1 MVFPGLPAAKEDLAK
16 LQRQFRITEDSR
28 RSYTDKAQNSLRK
41 QKYAVSASNCP
52 STVLYITFTPT
63 PLWGVLL
70 TVCVRRAV
78 IEMLEAENKDLK
90 KNLSLA
96 GSRQNEL
103 KDSSITDQFEELIER
118 RLDYE
123 RLVAEEQQAI
133 SELERRIR
141 ERQQQ
146 ISRQRKDMGG

>member
-1 MVFPGLPAAKEDLAK
+1 MRA
-16 LQRQFRITEDSR
+16 
-28 RSYTDKAQNSLRK
+28 
-41 QKYAVSASNCP
+41 
-52 STVLYITFTPT
+52 
-63 PLWGVLL
+63 
-70 TVCVRRAV
+70 RRAV

-103 KDSSITDQFEELIER
+103 KDSSIAEQFEELIER

-123 RLVAEEQQAI
+123 RLIGEEQQAI

-141 ERQQQ
+141 EKQQQ
-146 ISRQRKDMGG
+146 ISQQCKEMGG

>member
-1 MVFPGLPAAKEDLAK
+1 MGCF
-16 LQRQFRITEDSR
+16 I
-28 RSYTDKAQNSLRK
+28 NS
-41 QKYAVSASNCP
+41 
-52 STVLYITFTPT
+52 
-63 PLWGVLL
+63 
-70 TVCVRRAV
+70 VCVRRAV

-118 RLDYE
+118 RLNYE
-123 RLVAEEQQAI
+123 RLIAEEQQAI

-146 ISRQRKDMGG
+146 ISWQRKDMGG

>member
-1 MVFPGLPAAKEDLAK
+1 
-16 LQRQFRITEDSR
+16 
-28 RSYTDKAQNSLRK
+28 
-41 QKYAVSASNCP
+41 
-52 STVLYITFTPT
+52 
-63 PLWGVLL
+63 
-70 TVCVRRAV
+70 
-78 IEMLEAENKDLK
+78 MLEAENKDLK

-103 KDSSITDQFEELIER
+103 KDSSITEQFEELIER

-123 RLVAEEQQAI
+123 RLIVEEQQAV

-146 ISRQRKDMGG
+146 ISQQRKDMGG

>member
-1 MVFPGLPAAKEDLAK
+1 
-16 LQRQFRITEDSR
+16 
-28 RSYTDKAQNSLRK
+28 
-41 QKYAVSASNCP
+41 
-52 STVLYITFTPT
+52 
-63 PLWGVLL
+63 
-70 TVCVRRAV
+70 
-78 IEMLEAENKDLK
+78 MLEAENKDLK

-103 KDSSITDQFEELIER
+103 KDSSITEQFEEPIER

-123 RLVAEEQQAI
+123 RLIVEEQQAV

-146 ISRQRKDMGG
+146 ISQQRKDMGG

>member
-1 MVFPGLPAAKEDLAK
+1 
-16 LQRQFRITEDSR
+16 
-28 RSYTDKAQNSLRK
+28 
-41 QKYAVSASNCP
+41 
-52 STVLYITFTPT
+52 
-63 PLWGVLL
+63 
-70 TVCVRRAV
+70 
-78 IEMLEAENKDLK
+78 MLEAENKDLK

-123 RLVAEEQQAI
+123 RLIAEEQQAI

-141 ERQQQ
+141 ERQHQ
-146 ISRQRKDMGG
+146 ISQQRKDMGG

>member
-1 MVFPGLPAAKEDLAK
+1 M
-16 LQRQFRITEDSR
+16 R
-28 RSYTDKAQNSLRK
+28 
-41 QKYAVSASNCP
+41 VS
-52 STVLYITFTPT
+52 
-63 PLWGVLL
+63 
-70 TVCVRRAV
+70 VCRAV

-103 KDSSITDQFEELIER
+103 KDSSITEQFEELIER

-123 RLVAEEQQAI
+123 RLIVEEQQAV

-146 ISRQRKDMGG
+146 ISQQRKDMGG

>member
-1 MVFPGLPAAKEDLAK
+1 
-16 LQRQFRITEDSR
+16 
-28 RSYTDKAQNSLRK
+28 
-41 QKYAVSASNCP
+41 
-52 STVLYITFTPT
+52 
-63 PLWGVLL
+63 
-70 TVCVRRAV
+70 
-78 IEMLEAENKDLK
+78 MLEAENKDLK

-103 KDSSITDQFEELIER
+103 KDSSISEQFEELIER

-123 RLVAEEQQAI
+123 RLLAEEQQAV

-146 ISRQRKDMGG
+146 ISQQRKDMGG

>member
-1 MVFPGLPAAKEDLAK
+1 
-16 LQRQFRITEDSR
+16 
-28 RSYTDKAQNSLRK
+28 
-41 QKYAVSASNCP
+41 
-52 STVLYITFTPT
+52 
-63 PLWGVLL
+63 
-70 TVCVRRAV
+70 
-78 IEMLEAENKDLK
+78 MLEAENKDLK

-103 KDSSITDQFEELIER
+103 KDSSIADQFEELIER

-123 RLVAEEQQAI
+123 RLIAEEQQAI

-146 ISRQRKDMGG
+146 ISQQCKDMGG

>member
-1 MVFPGLPAAKEDLAK
+1 MRA
-16 LQRQFRITEDSR
+16 
-28 RSYTDKAQNSLRK
+28 
-41 QKYAVSASNCP
+41 C
-52 STVLYITFTPT
+52 
-63 PLWGVLL
+63 
-70 TVCVRRAV
+70 RAV

-103 KDSSITDQFEELIER
+103 KDSTIAEQFEELIER

-123 RLVAEEQQAI
+123 RLIGEEQQAI

-141 ERQQQ
+141 EKQQQ
-146 ISRQRKDMGG
+146 ISRQCKEMGG

>member
-1 MVFPGLPAAKEDLAK
+1 MK
-16 LQRQFRITEDSR
+16 RQSR
-28 RSYTDKAQNSLRK
+28 YGEKPDPKM
-41 QKYAVSASNCP
+41 
-52 STVLYITFTPT
+52 
-63 PLWGVLL
+63 
-70 TVCVRRAV
+70 AV

-90 KNLSLA
+90 KNPSLA

-103 KDSSITDQFEELIER
+103 KDSSITKQFEVLIER

-123 RLVAEEQQAI
+123 RLIAEEQQVV

-146 ISRQRKDMGG
+146 IVSSARTRVGS

>member
-1 MVFPGLPAAKEDLAK
+1 
-16 LQRQFRITEDSR
+16 
-28 RSYTDKAQNSLRK
+28 
-41 QKYAVSASNCP
+41 
-52 STVLYITFTPT
+52 
-63 PLWGVLL
+63 
-70 TVCVRRAV
+70 
-78 IEMLEAENKDLK
+78 MLEAENKDLK

-103 KDSSITDQFEELIER
+103 KDSSITDQFEDLIQR

-123 RLVAEEQQAI
+123 RLIAEEQQAI

-146 ISRQRKDMGG
+146 ISQQRKDMGG

>member
-1 MVFPGLPAAKEDLAK
+1 MAK
-16 LQRQFRITEDSR
+16 LQRQFRITEESR
-28 RSYTDKAQNSLRK
+28 KSYTDKAQNSLRK
-41 QKYAVSASNCP
+41 QKYAVRLSYSTLP
-52 STVLYITFTPT
+52 SCTHCHLLRCAVLY
-63 PLWGVLL
+63 VRVS
-70 TVCVRRAV
+70 VCRAV

-103 KDSSITDQFEELIER
+103 KDSSISEQFEELIER

-123 RLVAEEQQAI
+123 RLIVEEQQAV

-141 ERQQQ
+141 EGQQQ
-146 ISRQRKDMGG
+146 ISQQRKDMGG

>member
-1 MVFPGLPAAKEDLAK
+1 MQCA
-16 LQRQFRITEDSR
+16 
-28 RSYTDKAQNSLRK
+28 LR
-41 QKYAVSASNCP
+41 
-52 STVLYITFTPT
+52 T
-63 PLWGVLL
+63 PLSSPVLTATSCVVL
-70 TVCVRRAV
+70 CCTCVCLYVRRAV

-103 KDSSITDQFEELIER
+103 KDSSISEQFEELIER

-123 RLVAEEQQAI
+123 GLIAEEQQAV

-146 ISRQRKDMGG
+146 ISQQRKDMGG

>member
-1 MVFPGLPAAKEDLAK
+1 
-16 LQRQFRITEDSR
+16 
-28 RSYTDKAQNSLRK
+28 
-41 QKYAVSASNCP
+41 
-52 STVLYITFTPT
+52 
-63 PLWGVLL
+63 
-70 TVCVRRAV
+70 
-78 IEMLEAENKDLK
+78 MLEAENKDLK

-103 KDSSITDQFEELIER
+103 KDSSISEQFEELIER

-123 RLVAEEQQAI
+123 RLIAEEQQAV

-146 ISRQRKDMGG
+146 ISQQRKDMGG

>member
-1 MVFPGLPAAKEDLAK
+1 M
-16 LQRQFRITEDSR
+16 
-28 RSYTDKAQNSLRK
+28 
-41 QKYAVSASNCP
+41 
-52 STVLYITFTPT
+52 
-63 PLWGVLL
+63 
-70 TVCVRRAV
+70 AV

-90 KNLSLA
+90 KNPSLA

-103 KDSSITDQFEELIER
+103 KDSSITAQFEDLIER

-123 RLVAEEQQAI
+123 RLIVEEQQAA

-146 ISRQRKDMGG
+146 ISQQRKDTGG

>member
-1 MVFPGLPAAKEDLAK
+1 
-16 LQRQFRITEDSR
+16 
-28 RSYTDKAQNSLRK
+28 
-41 QKYAVSASNCP
+41 
-52 STVLYITFTPT
+52 
-63 PLWGVLL
+63 
-70 TVCVRRAV
+70 
-78 IEMLEAENKDLK
+78 MLEAENKDLK

-103 KDSSITDQFEELIER
+103 KDSSITEQFEELIER

-123 RLVAEEQQAI
+123 RLLAEEQQAV

-146 ISRQRKDMGG
+146 ISQQRKDMGG